1 MLGTIINTC
10 AIITGTIIGSLLH
23 TSIKEKYKNTIYD
36 GLGLVCLALG
46 INASISHF
54 KESEFPV
61 LFVLAI
67 AIGGVVG
74 TRLDIDNRFQQL
86 TKKKSKGDTRLG
98 QGLSTAILLFCVGP
112 LSILGPVMSAVHGD
126 NTFLYT
132 NATLDL
138 VSSMIFAST
147 YGMGII
153 FSAPVLFLWQGT
165 FYLIAS
171 LSHEAIHPAMMAD
184 LLIVGG
190 LLITASGLSL
200 LGIKNI
206 KTLNYL
212 PALLVP
218 VIWYLVSSL
227 L

>member
-98 QGLSTAILLFCVGP
+98 QGLSTAILLFCIGP

-138 VSSMIFAST
+138 V
-147 YGMGII
+147 
-153 FSAPVLFLWQGT
+153 
-165 FYLIAS
+165 
-171 LSHEAIHPAMMAD
+171 
-184 LLIVGG
+184 
-190 LLITASGLSL
+190 
-200 LGIKNI
+200 
-206 KTLNYL
+206 
-212 PALLVP
+212 
-218 VIWYLVSSL
+218 
-227 L
+227 